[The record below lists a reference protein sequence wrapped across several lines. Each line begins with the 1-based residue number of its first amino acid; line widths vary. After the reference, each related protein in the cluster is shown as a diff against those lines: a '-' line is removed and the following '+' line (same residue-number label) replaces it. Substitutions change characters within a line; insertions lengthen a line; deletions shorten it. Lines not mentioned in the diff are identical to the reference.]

1 MCQIHWHHWR
11 RTLCRQSE
19 TALRLVFLV
28 VVQFVRMRIQQHKYN
43 EVWPEGMQGIMKA
56 VISGETIQRIG
67 KVKIILD
74 QQVSAKQ
81 SGSDL
86 YTEKKLPVVL
96 QDLWSQQILQ
106 APETCPYYGDW

>member
-1 MCQIHWHHWR
+1 M
-11 RTLCRQSE
+11 
-19 TALRLVFLV
+19 
-28 VVQFVRMRIQQHKYN
+28 RMRIQQHKYN
-43 EVWPEGMQGIMKA
+43 EVWPEGKQGIMKA
-56 VISGETIQRIG
+56 VISGEAIQRIG